1 MVLISASRSPFTAA
15 QFDRFV
21 IKTIIQILNHGPIR
35 NVVIHAVTGFLYAS
49 VAEFILPS
57 ALWLIGHSGRM
68 RLKLHRDASDQKIQ
82 DDFAAYG
89 IMEVP
94 RSIGGLLPGDGSAW
108 VAERTIIEGTRKV
121 GKDS

>member
-1 MVLISASRSPFTAA
+1 MA

-21 IKTIIQILNHGPIR
+21 TKTIFQILNYGPIR
-35 NVVIHAVTGFLYAS
+35 NVVFHAVTSFLYAS
-49 VAEFILPS
+49 VAEIILPS
-57 ALWLIGHSGRM
+57 ALWLMGHSVRM

-89 IMEVP
+89 IMELP
-94 RSIGGLLPGDGSAW
+94 RSIGGLLQVDGSVW
-108 VAERTIIEGTRKV
+108 LTERAIIEGTRNL